1 MDLLA
6 NVPRWDD
13 VERNL
18 ENKFSH
24 LNQSFDQGWES
35 AYDGWNGFTRRVS
48 NEATLAFGSI
58 GGNRIESVR
67 SAMAKSYPIIQ
78 LNLMRKWASID
89 ITEILPVLLQLV
101 KEVAMIMGGSVAVG
115 TLVGGAA
122 GSLAFGVGAVPGAI
136 VGGGIGAQVGNL
148 ILLGMGLSA
157 IAEYFYQGL
166 PACLATI
173 YDGMVTAWNA
183 EEGVK
188 PPGLDPTGA
197 SAWLIDERIDA
208 AARQLARG
216 QEQLVMLLLTAI
228 VTYIT
233 RGQIKAGV
241 VGSLDGIAARSAK
254 LQADMTNKQIAGW
267 LARNEQKLLAHPELR
282 VTESTPLKMAEPRS
296 DSIGRPSNTSNDA
309 VKNPE
314 PIPKPVYEKPKPP
327 EEMPD
332 EIPATSA
339 LARDGLRE
347 DLAEQAGIPRN
358 IVDKP
363 ESIWGKT
370 IEDIKQSFTMDGAT
384 VTDVPPRAK
393 SSKNAQIFE
402 IKGSATGIKEIQY
415 SPSTAGKFTP
425 SKHIGEYYK
434 ITYIDKSKIK
444 IIDPIEYK
452 PTFET
457 GGIVNYDNN
466 TIYLNPQG
474 RRVLFDSTKNIW
486 TPE

>member
-6 NVPRWDD
+6 NVPKWDD
-13 VERNL
+13 IERTL
-18 ENKFSH
+18 DNKFNH

-35 AYDGWNGFTRRVS
+35 AFDGWNGFTRRVS

-58 GGNRIESVR
+58 GGNRIESVKL
-67 SAMAKSYPIIQ
+67 AMAKSYPIIQ

-122 GSLAFGVGAVPGAI
+122 GSLAFGAGAVPGAI
-136 VGGGIGAQVGNL
+136 AGSGIGLQVGNL

-157 IAEYFYQGL
+157 IADYFYQGL
-166 PACLATI
+166 PACLATL
-173 YDGMVTAWNA
+173 YEGMVTAWNA

-233 RGQIKAGV
+233 RGQIKAGI

-282 VTESTPLKMAEPRS
+282 RSEPSPLRGVMDTQEPPTTPSPSNRPDAKKESNDVANTSSKPEWLQRLDAGNEFNRVQSKNYPYNEVYIQRPDGNGYYRLDSYNPTTGEIISRKLTQFSKIYESTAKSYINEAIS
-296 DSIGRPSNTSNDA
+296 KYPSGSTIANVPSSGSLA
-309 VKNPE
+309 GQKLQG
-314 PIPKPVYEKPKPP
+314 
-327 EEMPD
+327 
-332 EIPATSA
+332 A
-339 LARDGLRE
+339 LILE
-347 DLAEQAGIPRN
+347 
-358 IVDKP
+358 
-363 ESIWGKT
+363 
-370 IEDIKQSFTMDGAT
+370 
-384 VTDVPPRAK
+384 VPP
-393 SSKNAQIFE
+393 Q
-402 IKGSATGIKEIQY
+402 TGIIPQTILDSADK
-415 SPSTAGKFTP
+415 AG
-425 SKHIGEYYK
+425 
-434 ITYIDKSKIK
+434 
-444 IIDPIEYK
+444 
-452 PTFET
+452 
-457 GGIVNYDNN
+457 
-466 TIYLNPQG
+466 
-474 RRVLFDSTKNIW
+474 VLIRDINGKVY
-486 TPE
+486 

>member
-6 NVPRWDD
+6 NVPKWDD
-13 VERNL
+13 IERTL
-18 ENKFSH
+18 DNKFNH

-35 AYDGWNGFTRRVS
+35 AFDGWNGFTRRVS

-58 GGNRIESVR
+58 GGNHIESVKL
-67 SAMAKSYPIIQ
+67 AMAKSYPIIQ

-122 GSLAFGVGAVPGAI
+122 GSLAFGAGAVPGAI
-136 VGGGIGAQVGNL
+136 AGSGIGLQVGNL

-157 IAEYFYQGL
+157 IADYFYQGL
-166 PACLATI
+166 PACLATL
-173 YDGMVTAWNA
+173 YEGMVTAWNA

-233 RGQIKAGV
+233 RGQIKAGI

-282 VTESTPLKMAEPRS
+282 RSEPSPLRGVMDTQEPPTTPSPSNRPDAKKESNHVANTSSKPEWLQRLDAGNEFNRVQSKNYPYNEVYIQRPDGNGYYRLDSYNPTTGEIISRKLTQFSKISESTAKSYINEAIS
-296 DSIGRPSNTSNDA
+296 KYPSGSTIANVPSSGSLA
-309 VKNPE
+309 GQKLQG
-314 PIPKPVYEKPKPP
+314 
-327 EEMPD
+327 
-332 EIPATSA
+332 A
-339 LARDGLRE
+339 LILE
-347 DLAEQAGIPRN
+347 
-358 IVDKP
+358 
-363 ESIWGKT
+363 
-370 IEDIKQSFTMDGAT
+370 
-384 VTDVPPRAK
+384 VPP
-393 SSKNAQIFE
+393 Q
-402 IKGSATGIKEIQY
+402 TGIIPQTILDSADK
-415 SPSTAGKFTP
+415 AG
-425 SKHIGEYYK
+425 
-434 ITYIDKSKIK
+434 
-444 IIDPIEYK
+444 
-452 PTFET
+452 
-457 GGIVNYDNN
+457 
-466 TIYLNPQG
+466 
-474 RRVLFDSTKNIW
+474 VLIRDINGKVY
-486 TPE
+486 

>member
-6 NVPRWDD
+6 NVPKWDD
-13 VERNL
+13 IERTL
-18 ENKFSH
+18 DNKFNH

-35 AYDGWNGFTRRVS
+35 AFDGWNGFTRRVS

-58 GGNRIESVR
+58 GGNRIESVKL
-67 SAMAKSYPIIQ
+67 AMAKSYPIIQ

-89 ITEILPVLLQLV
+89 VTEILPVLLQLV

-122 GSLAFGVGAVPGAI
+122 GSLAFGAGAVPGAI
-136 VGGGIGAQVGNL
+136 AGSGIGLQVGNL

-157 IAEYFYQGL
+157 IADYFYQGL
-166 PACLATI
+166 PACLATL
-173 YDGMVTAWNA
+173 YEGMVTAWNA

-233 RGQIKAGV
+233 RGQIKAGI

-282 VTESTPLKMAEPRS
+282 RSEPSPLRGVMDTQEPPTTPSPSNRPDAKKESNDVANTSSKPEWLQRLDAGNEFNRVQSKNYPYNEVYIQRPDGNGYYRLDSYNPTTGEIISRKLTQFSKISESTAKSYINEAISKYPSGSTIANVPSSGSLAGQKLQGALILEVPPQTGIIPQTIL
-296 DSIGRPSNTSNDA
+296 DSAD
-309 VKNPE
+309 K
-314 PIPKPVYEKPKPP
+314 
-327 EEMPD
+327 
-332 EIPATSA
+332 
-339 LARDGLRE
+339 
-347 DLAEQAGIPRN
+347 AGILIRDIN
-358 IVDKP
+358 
-363 ESIWGKT
+363 GK
-370 IEDIKQSFTMDGAT
+370 
-384 VTDVPPRAK
+384 V
-393 SSKNAQIFE
+393 
-402 IKGSATGIKEIQY
+402 Y
-415 SPSTAGKFTP
+415 
-425 SKHIGEYYK
+425 
-434 ITYIDKSKIK
+434 
-444 IIDPIEYK
+444 
-452 PTFET
+452 
-457 GGIVNYDNN
+457 
-466 TIYLNPQG
+466 
-474 RRVLFDSTKNIW
+474 
-486 TPE
+486 

>member
-6 NVPRWDD
+6 NFPKWDD
-13 VERNL
+13 IERTL
-18 ENKFSH
+18 DNKFNH

-35 AYDGWNGFTRRVS
+35 AFDGWNGFTRRVS

-58 GGNRIESVR
+58 GGNRIESVKL
-67 SAMAKSYPIIQ
+67 AMAKSYPIIQ

-122 GSLAFGVGAVPGAI
+122 GSLAFGAGAVLGAI
-136 VGGGIGAQVGNL
+136 AGSGIGLQVGNL

-157 IAEYFYQGL
+157 IADYFYQGL
-166 PACLATI
+166 PACLATL
-173 YDGMVTAWNA
+173 YDGMITAWNA

-282 VTESTPLKMAEPRS
+282 VTDSTPLKMAELKS
-296 DSIGRPSNTSNDA
+296 DSISRPSTASNDM

-314 PIPKPVYEKPKPP
+314 PIPEPVYEKPKPP

-370 IEDIKQSFTMDGAT
+370 IEDIKQSFTMDGAK
-384 VTDVPPRAK
+384 VTDVPPRA
-393 SSKNAQIFE
+393 SSSFNSQTFKIE
-402 IKGSATGIKEIQY
+402 GSATGIKKIQY
-415 SPSTAGKFTP
+415 SPSTLDKKLK
-425 SKHIGEYYK
+425 SEHIGEYYK
-434 ITYIDKSKIK
+434 ITLNDGSKIK
-444 IIDPIEYK
+444 VVDPTTYRPK
-452 PTFET
+452 FL
-457 GGIVNYDNN
+457 GKNIVNHDNN
-466 TIYLNPQG
+466 TIFLNPEGQKVIFNPG
-474 RRVLFDSTKNIW
+474 NNTWI
-486 TPE
+486 PE

>member
-6 NVPRWDD
+6 NVPKWDD
-13 VERNL
+13 IERTL
-18 ENKFSH
+18 DNKFNH

-35 AYDGWNGFTRRVS
+35 AFDGWNGFTRRVS

-58 GGNRIESVR
+58 GGNHIESVKL
-67 SAMAKSYPIIQ
+67 AMAKSYPIIQ

-122 GSLAFGVGAVPGAI
+122 GSLAFGAGAVPGAI
-136 VGGGIGAQVGNL
+136 AGSGIGLQVGNL

-157 IAEYFYQGL
+157 IADYFYQGL
-166 PACLATI
+166 PACLATL
-173 YDGMVTAWNA
+173 YEGMVTAWNA

-233 RGQIKAGV
+233 RGQIKAGI

-282 VTESTPLKMAEPRS
+282 RSEPSPLRGVMDTQEPPTTPSPSNRPDAKKESNHVANTSSKPEWLQRLDAGNEFNRVQSKNYPYNEVYIQRPDGNGYYRLDSYNPTTGEIISRKLTQFSKISESTAKSYINEAIS
-296 DSIGRPSNTSNDA
+296 KYPSGSTIANVPSSGSLA
-309 VKNPE
+309 GQKLQG
-314 PIPKPVYEKPKPP
+314 
-327 EEMPD
+327 
-332 EIPATSA
+332 A
-339 LARDGLRE
+339 LILE
-347 DLAEQAGIPRN
+347 
-358 IVDKP
+358 
-363 ESIWGKT
+363 
-370 IEDIKQSFTMDGAT
+370 
-384 VTDVPPRAK
+384 VPP
-393 SSKNAQIFE
+393 Q
-402 IKGSATGIKEIQY
+402 TGIIPQTILDSADK
-415 SPSTAGKFTP
+415 AG
-425 SKHIGEYYK
+425 
-434 ITYIDKSKIK
+434 
-444 IIDPIEYK
+444 
-452 PTFET
+452 
-457 GGIVNYDNN
+457 
-466 TIYLNPQG
+466 
-474 RRVLFDSTKNIW
+474 VLIRDINGKLY
-486 TPE
+486 

>member
-6 NVPRWDD
+6 NVPKWDD
-13 VERNL
+13 IERTL
-18 ENKFSH
+18 DNKFNH
-24 LNQSFDQGWES
+24 LNQSFDQGWET
-35 AYDGWNGFTRRVS
+35 AFDGWNGFTRRVS
-48 NEATLAFGSI
+48 NEATLAFGSM
-58 GGNRIESVR
+58 GGNRIESVKL
-67 SAMAKSYPIIQ
+67 AMARSYPIIQ

-115 TLVGGAA
+115 TLVGGAIGSFALGA
-122 GSLAFGVGAVPGAI
+122 GALPGAI
-136 VGGGIGAQVGNL
+136 VGGGVGAQVGNL

-166 PACLATI
+166 PVCLATI

-208 AARQLARG
+208 AAQKLARG
-216 QEQLVMLLLTAI
+216 QEQLIMLLLTAI

-241 VGSLDGIAARSAK
+241 VGSLDSIAARSAK
-254 LQADMTNKQIAGW
+254 LQTDMTNKQIAGW

-282 VTESTPLKMAEPRS
+282 VTESTPLKTAEPKY
-296 DSIGRPSNTSNDA
+296 DSIGRPSTTSNDM

-314 PIPKPVYEKPKPP
+314 PTTKPVYEKPKPP
-327 EEMPD
+327 EEIPD

-370 IEDIKQSFTMDGAT
+370 IENIKQSFTMDGAT
-384 VTDVPPRAK
+384 VTDVPPRAG
-393 SSKNAQIFE
+393 SSQNAQIFE
-402 IKGSATGIKEIQY
+402 IDGSATGIKKIQY
-415 SPSTAGKFTP
+415 SPSTVGKQID
-425 SKHIGEYYK
+425 SDHIGEYYK
-434 ITYIDKSKIK
+434 ISYNDGSKIK
-444 IIDPIEYK
+444 VVDPNTYRPSFFGKGQVI
-452 PTFET
+452 
-457 GGIVNYDNN
+457 YDTN
-466 TIYLNPQG
+466 TVYLNPEGQK
-474 RRVLFDSTKNIW
+474 VIFNPSNNTWI
-486 TPE
+486 PE

>member
-6 NVPRWDD
+6 NVPKWDD
-13 VERNL
+13 IERTL
-18 ENKFSH
+18 DNKFNH
-24 LNQSFDQGWES
+24 LNQSFDQGWET
-35 AYDGWNGFTRRVS
+35 AFDGWNGFTRRVS
-48 NEATLAFGSI
+48 NEATLAFGSM
-58 GGNRIESVR
+58 GGNRIESVKL
-67 SAMAKSYPIIQ
+67 AMARSYPIIQ

-115 TLVGGAA
+115 TLVGGAV
-122 GSLAFGVGAVPGAI
+122 GSLALGAGALPGAI
-136 VGGGIGAQVGNL
+136 VGGGVGAQVGNL

-188 PPGLDPTGA
+188 PLGLDPTGA

-208 AARQLARG
+208 AAQKLARG

-282 VTESTPLKMAEPRS
+282 VTESTSLKMAEPKS
-296 DSIGRPSNTSNDA
+296 DSISRPSTTSKDM

-314 PIPKPVYEKPKPP
+314 PTPEPVYEKPKPP

-384 VTDVPPRAK
+384 VTDVPPRAG
-393 SSKNAQIFE
+393 SSLNAQTFKIE
-402 IKGSATGIKEIQY
+402 GSATGIKQIQY
-415 SPSTAGKFTP
+415 SPSSIGNVKP

-434 ITYIDKSKIK
+434 ITYTDNSKIK
-444 IIDPIEYK
+444 IIDSVAYK
-452 PTFET
+452 PKFKPD
-457 GGIVNYDNN
+457 GAIIYDNN
-466 TIYLNPQG
+466 TKYLNPQG
-474 RRVLFDSTKNIW
+474 QRVLFNKTENVW
-486 TPE
+486 MPE